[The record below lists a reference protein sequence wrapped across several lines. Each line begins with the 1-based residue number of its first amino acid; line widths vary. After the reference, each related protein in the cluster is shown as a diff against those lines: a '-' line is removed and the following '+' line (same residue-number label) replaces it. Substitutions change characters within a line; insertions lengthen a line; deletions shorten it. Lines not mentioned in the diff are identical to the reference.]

1 MNYVKND
8 TKMEKKIYDYDPY
21 VLFDDWS
28 SAVFDKLHHDVY
40 GAEEEELVDIFGK
53 AFMVVDGV
61 VQDVSLCMF
70 FTELLSRLGVYGED
84 GYKVM
89 DEDDAI
95 KLICSAKGM
104 EEVTAMFKE
113 YNIKFPEDGGEVLVS
128 DFLTA
133 NEERVANDLKC
144 AEYLRL
150 VYGGERTIDGLIEYL
165 SEYVNRKK

>member
-1 MNYVKND
+1 
-8 TKMEKKIYDYDPY
+8 MEKKRYDYDPY
-21 VLFDDWS
+21 VLFNDWS

-40 GAEEEELVDIFGK
+40 GTEEELVDIFGN

-61 VQDVSLCMF
+61 VQDVSLFMF
-70 FTELLSRLGVYGED
+70 FTELLSRLGVCGED

-113 YNIKFPEDGGEVLVS
+113 YNIKFSEDRGEVLVS

-133 NEERVANDLKC
+133 NEERIANDLKC
-144 AEYLRL
+144 AKNLRL